1 VGRSVGDDRF
11 RFAVSVSLLAIPFL
25 NAVVFLA
32 HGAGFVL
39 DDWFTLR
46 NGHFDGAWAAAGDA
60 QAAAR
65 PGSYPVDALVFGLFG
80 QHPLPGILL
89 LAAVNGTTAVLT
101 FRLLSR
107 FFPRGSAAAVALL
120 WVVLPTHTSTEL
132 WLSCT
137 VIAVSQLA
145 LSAGLLLAINED
157 RRAAHL
163 VLSWL
168 LLAAAVVTYEA
179 SLPLAALGAVVLTSR
194 VRPVVDLP
202 FLIGAGAS
210 LGASA
215 AWILTHWN
223 TGKSVHPMIDPI
235 RLVQVNFG
243 WGITPDGGAS
253 PLATPLV
260 LLALVGVS
268 VAVVRSTLSS
278 VEAGS
283 GEWLVVWGIAVMVV
297 GVLPFLRYFYEPQGA
312 GDRANYL
319 SSVGGAL
326 VWTGLVAM
334 VARVDRRAGA
344 LALVA
349 LVAIALPARLERIRV
364 WSTAGTDSTAIADLV
379 VEQVPHPD
387 GVVVVGPAPIVR
399 WNVASYIDDSNLQG
413 ALSIA
418 YGIPHAPVRLS
429 YDRADWE
436 RVDPHLRVD
445 ASTVAEL
452 DDLAA
457 PGG

>member
-1 VGRSVGDDRF
+1 VGDTWF
-11 RFAVSVSLLAIPFL
+11 VPVVSAVLVALTFA
-25 NAVVFLA
+25 NALVFLA

-46 NGHFDGAWAAAGDA
+46 NAHFDGAWAAAGGA
-60 QAAAR
+60 QGAAR
-65 PGSYPVDALVFGLFG
+65 PGSYPVFALVFGVFG
-80 QHPLPGILL
+80 MHPVPGILL
-89 LAAVNGTTAVLT
+89 LAALNGTTAVLT
-101 FRLLSR
+101 FRLLAR
-107 FFPRGSAAAVALL
+107 FFPRGSAAIAALL

-132 WLSCT
+132 WAT
-137 VIAVSQLA
+137 GAIIAASQLA
-145 LSAGLLLAINED
+145 LTAGLLLAVRED
-157 RRAAHL
+157 RRTIHL

-168 LLAAAVVTYEA
+168 MLAAAVLTYEA
-179 SLPLAALGAVVLTSR
+179 SLPMAAIGAVVLTSF
-194 VRPVVDLP
+194 VRPRLDVS
-202 FLIGAGAS
+202 FLAGAVVAC
-210 LGASA
+210 GAPA
-215 AWILTHWN
+215 AWILTHWYA
-223 TGKSVHPMIDPI
+223 GKSVHPTIDPI
-235 RLVQVNFG
+235 RLVQANLG
-243 WGITPDGGAS
+243 WGITPDGVAS

-260 LLALVGVS
+260 LIALVGVI
-268 VAVVRSTLSS
+268 VAVVRTTLSS
-278 VEAGS
+278 IEAGP

-326 VWTGLVAM
+326 VWAGLVAM

-344 LALVA
+344 VALVA

-364 WSTAGTDSTAIADLV
+364 WSTAGTDSTAIAAFV
-379 VEQVPHPD
+379 VEQVPYPD

-399 WNVASYIDDSNLQG
+399 WNVASYIDDSNLDG

-436 RVDPHLRVD
+436 GVDPNLRVD